1 MVSYKRKKRVRQRST
16 RRNKNKELVFLV
28 GGDDKCIYVP
38 LHDGLGNQLFVYAAA
53 LVAKKKLGLP
63 LCILPSKTGNVGRDY
78 RPILFANSVAVDNS
92 DPVTKER
99 MSKSTAIL
107 TGIGS
112 AHQNWVNSNIVANTS
127 KNVIL
132 HSTYFQ
138 NYKAIEKIVP
148 EMRTQIMGALEKTYP
163 EFKSTI
169 DSGSSGFMHVRRGNY
184 DKSFGQALPKDYYQN
199 GLNEISA
206 SKTLKTIYVM
216 SNDLDWCKAQ
226 GFTVPGSI
234 ELKMYDE
241 PDELK
246 TFYAMCLCTQAAVM
260 SASTYSTWGT
270 ILGAHA
276 NDASIIIYP
285 KVWFMAPNSSVLRF
299 PERWKAI

>member
-1 MVSYKRKKRVRQRST
+1 MVSYKRKKRVRQRKT
-16 RRNKNKELVFLV
+16 RRNKNKELMFFV

-38 LHDGLGNQLFVYAAA
+38 LHDGLGNQLFIYAAA
-53 LVAKKKLGLP
+53 LVAKKKLGMP
-63 LCILPSKTGNVGRDY
+63 LCIMGATSGEGRDY
-78 RPILFANSVAVDNS
+78 RPILFTNSVAVDSS
-92 DPVTKER
+92 DSATKER
-99 MSKSTAIL
+99 MSKSTTIL
-107 TGIGS
+107 RGLAS

-132 HSTYFQ
+132 SSTYFQ
-138 NYKAIEKIVP
+138 NYKAIEKIIP
-148 EMRTQIMGALEKTYP
+148 EMREQIMGALEKAYP
-163 EFKSTI
+163 EFKATI
-169 DSGSSGFMHVRRGNY
+169 DSATSGFMHVRRGNY
-184 DKSFGQALPKDYYQN
+184 DKTFGQALPKEYYQN

-226 GFTVPGSI
+226 GFTVPESI
-234 ELKMYDE
+234 QLKMYDE

-246 TFYAMCLCTQAAVM
+246 TFYALCLCTQAAVM
-260 SASTYSTWGT
+260 SASTYSTWGA

-276 NDASIIIYP
+276 NDSSIIIYP